1 MTLIDRIVQLFG
13 DGHFVLCKGKRAI
26 NNRLYYGEQAKVH
39 AEAGGQ
45 IGLWIPDGFIAVDID
60 NRDEADIL
68 DKMVNTV
75 KCRTNHGMH
84 FYFRVDHE
92 EKQRVK
98 SHTPIGLVCD
108 TRTAGKG
115 YCVLPINDDN
125 RQFIDCPTIMDLP
138 FWLEPLNI
146 PSKAPQYIIPNAQ
159 DGDGRNDS
167 LLKHVMRL
175 RSFFDVDQIKEI
187 VSLINNKV
195 FADPLPENEISNVIS
210 NCTKYSPIERKGENE
225 FLLYNSKGDAT
236 GVNHLKIVEYMIKTY
251 RMFLLGTSDLYFY
264 TGGVFVSNG
273 MIVRDIILKLIDNPK
288 YQKQS
293 IVMEVYR
300 LLLDRQE
307 LVIDEGLCNY
317 DKRKIN
323 FLNGMY
329 DIDQQ
334 VLLPHSSDYLST
346 IQIPFNYIENDLSI
360 EDIQLFDFFKRTKM
374 KNDDIVMILKFM
386 AYCMIPSNNL
396 KCFMCLVG
404 QSNTGKSTLINLIS
418 KTLGISNVSNLSI
431 HQLSER
437 FYPSELKDKLLNANA
452 DNGAFALT
460 SIENLKKITGND
472 KIMWERKGQTPYFF
486 TPYARLLFSF
496 NSLPLQVE
504 ERSDAFWQRLRIL
517 EMNNKV
523 NINQSYYDD
532 LLSDD
537 SIRSFI
543 PILCR
548 ILKNL
553 TEIEHSERSKE
564 LSEALRNESDSL
576 TSFINVCLNITR
588 DTHDFMTKDDL
599 YISYTIYCTENELY
613 AYKKKDLYK
622 AIEDRGLHEVRRGE
636 SRRYG
641 YYGIRT
647 KD

>member
-307 LVIDEGLCNY
+307 LVIDESLCNY

-472 KIMWERKGQTPYFF
+472 KIMWERKGQTPYFY

-647 KD
+647 RD

>member
-472 KIMWERKGQTPYFF
+472 KIMWERKGQTPYFY

-588 DTHDFMTKDDL
+588 DTHDFMTKEDL

-647 KD
+647 RD